1 VAAGGRTRR
10 RRLSDWLIRLLRPS
24 SERPAAF
31 WATAFGV
38 PVLLWSCWFGAVA
51 IAEGVG
57 RSAELWTGTILWTA
71 LLGGALGLLMLPS
84 RATVGSSASPGT
96 SGP

>member
-1 VAAGGRTRR
+1 
-10 RRLSDWLIRLLRPS
+10 
-24 SERPAAF
+24 
-31 WATAFGV
+31 V

-71 LLGGALGLLMLPS
+71 LLGDALGLLMLPS